1 MPRRLIRWLQLGWW
15 VEHLSRLRL
24 LVVLAVA
31 FGLAIPGLILARQ
44 EGISV
49 RNETFTRLQE
59 DLRRYV
65 EVSAEGMR
73 DPLWQVSPEL
83 GRAVALAVFSD
94 QRIVTLQVLDVQQKK
109 PFLSYSRPLDPGDK
123 IISLTRD
130 IRYLDRSIGS
140 VRIAMSTESASQ
152 LARTAQTQILVRA
165 LVSLACSLLLIF
177 IVMHWQLVKPIEYLK
192 RMSSK
197 LAQRDLSQQIALRR
211 NDELGQLAGSL
222 ESTRQALSEAF
233 SDLEK
238 KNRLIAEHAND
249 LEQRVTERTHE
260 LAASNTRLSE
270 TLENLQ
276 RTQGE
281 LIEADRLASLGRMVA
296 GIAHEL
302 NTPLGSSLTVAS
314 TLVDHYRGLR
324 TDVDQGNL
332 RKAAFEAFMAD
343 IGEGLTIMQRNIQ
356 RAADMVDKFR
366 QVAVDQTSEQRR
378 VFKLHA
384 FIDELQMTLSP
395 RFKHTPIK
403 LHLDI
408 DPELQLDSY
417 PGPLGQVLANLELN
431 ALVHAFDGRA
441 EGNLYLNA
449 TRLDGEMLRLSVRD
463 DGVGMNEEIRQH
475 IFDPFF
481 TTRLGRGGSGLG
493 LSIAYNIVSGLLG
506 GRIWVISEPD
516 AGAEFIIEIPLH
528 APQKN
533 EKTTEAE

>member
-1 MPRRLIRWLQLGWW
+1 MPERLTRWLNLSWW

-24 LVVLAVA
+24 LIVLAVA
-31 FGLAIPGLILARQ
+31 LGLAIPGLLLARQ
-44 EGISV
+44 EGVSV
-49 RNETFTRLQE
+49 RTEAFTRLQE
-59 DLRRYV
+59 DLRRYT

-83 GRAVALAVFSD
+83 GRAVAQAVFSD
-94 QRIVTLQVLDVQQKK
+94 QRIASLMVLDAQQKK
-109 PFLSYSRPLDPGDK
+109 PFLSYSRPIDPGDD
-123 IISLTRD
+123 IIAMTRE
-130 IRYLDRSIGS
+130 IHYLDRNIGS
-140 VRIAMSTESASQ
+140 VKIIMSTESASK
-152 LARTAQTQILVRA
+152 LARAAQTQILVRT
-165 LVSLACSLLLIF
+165 LVGLVCSLLLIF

-192 RMSSK
+192 RMSSR
-197 LAQRDLSQQIALRR
+197 LAQRDLSQPIGLRR

-222 ESTRQALSEAF
+222 ESTRLALAGAF
-233 SDLEK
+233 ADLEE
-238 KNRLIAEHAND
+238 KNRLIAEHATD

-260 LAASNTRLSE
+260 LEASNTRLSE
-270 TLENLQ
+270 TLGNLQ
-276 RTQGE
+276 RTQSE

-314 TLVDHYRGLR
+314 TLMDHYRSLSA
-324 TDVDQGNL
+324 DVDQGNL
-332 RKAAFEAFMAD
+332 RKAAFEGFMAD
-343 IGEGLTIMQRNIQ
+343 IGEGLTIMQRNVQ

-378 VFKLHA
+378 IFKLHS

-408 DPELQLDSY
+408 DADLQLDSY

-431 ALVHAFDGRA
+431 ALIHAFDGRD
-441 EGNLYLNA
+441 EGNL
-449 TRLDGEMLRLSVRD
+449 RLSAKLTDDDMVRLSIKD
-463 DGVGMNEEIRQH
+463 DGVGMSEEIRQH

-493 LSIAYNIVSGLLG
+493 LSIAYNIVTGLLG
-506 GRIWVISEPD
+506 GKIWVVSEPG
-516 AGAEFIIEIPLH
+516 AGAEFIIEIPLRSPLR
-528 APQKN
+528 ADKPR
-533 EKTTEAE
+533 EAQ

>member
-44 EGISV
+44 EGVSV

-192 RMSSK
+192 QMSSK

-395 RFKHTPIK
+395 RFKHTPIR

-449 TRLDGEMLRLSVRD
+449 TRLDGDMMRLSVRD